1 MCFLRS
7 KIFTFSKNVAYI
19 NFQEKRQKKLKEEQ
33 IQKEEKRQVH
43 SCAGRIQR
51 YGRKRLSSLT
61 KVKWRLKATKWWFH
75 SGTLKAVDVTFLDV
89 LVRQNDLVYTK
100 IQLFMCFL
108 RSKIFTF
115 SKNVAYI
122 NFQEKRQKKLKE
134 EQIQKEERRQL
145 HSCAGRIQKYRR
157 KRLSSLTKVKM
168 EAKGDKMMIS

>member
-7 KIFTFSKNVAYI
+7 KIFTFSKMSLTSI
-19 NFQEKRQKKLKEEQ
+19 LKKKSQKIKRGTNTE
-33 IQKEEKRQVH
+33 
-43 SCAGRIQR
+43 
-51 YGRKRLSSLT
+51 GRKKTSTFLCRKNSEVS
-61 KVKWRLKATKWWFH
+61 KEKAFFIDKWRLKATKWWLH

-134 EQIQKEERRQL
+134 EQIQKEEKRQV
-145 HSCAGRIQKYRR
+145 HSCAGRIQRYGR